1 MLMLMSPITM
11 FVVLLPILKF
21 DALIMHGGS
30 KSVRILVIHNT
41 DWTKMMMMMLC
52 CDPHSSFYY

>member
-1 MLMLMSPITM
+1 MSPITM